1 MNNYLQKE
9 LLFLLAALFP
19 ACHTP
24 QPPIIQPEYS
34 AHYTAPAAPGLT
46 HINTP
51 WMKTGES
58 YPLAEAC
65 ARLRVENSADGEEKH
80 LMLHRGDSWP
90 ARLGT
95 SIRHFGYAWSPLA
108 PEYLIVFNNY
118 ASKENS
124 ARIYRLL
131 PETEE
136 LYYKIENA
144 TDERC
149 TWSVKTWTRSSIVL
163 EGVLASSLPGDKATL
178 YCHIPLQH

>member
-24 QPPIIQPEYS
+24 QTPIIQPEYS

-108 PEYLIVFNNY
+108 PEYLVVFNNY
-118 ASKENS
+118 ASRENS
-124 ARIYRLL
+124 VRIYRFR
-131 PETEE
+131 PETKE
-136 LYYKIENA
+136 LYYKFENT
-144 TDERC
+144 TDARC
-149 TWSVKTWTRSSIVL
+149 AWSVKTWTPTRIIL
-163 EGVLASSLPGDKATL
+163 EGTQEAKTKKI
-178 YCHIPLQH
+178 YCTIPLLR